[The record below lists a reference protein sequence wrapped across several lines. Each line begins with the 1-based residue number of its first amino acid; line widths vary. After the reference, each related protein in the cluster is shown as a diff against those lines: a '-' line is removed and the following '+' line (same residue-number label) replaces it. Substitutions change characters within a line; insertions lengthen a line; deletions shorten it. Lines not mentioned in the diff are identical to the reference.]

1 MAVGRSGGPRGVSVK
16 RIVCG
21 LLCGIAAY
29 PVFAVAGYF
38 LVLLLSSNS
47 HDREVEAAMTAA
59 FVFGPLGLVTGLV
72 VGAVWV
78 GRPR

>member
-1 MAVGRSGGPRGVSVK
+1 MK

-29 PVFAVAGYF
+29 CVFAVAGYF
-38 LVLLLSSNS
+38 LVLLLSSNG